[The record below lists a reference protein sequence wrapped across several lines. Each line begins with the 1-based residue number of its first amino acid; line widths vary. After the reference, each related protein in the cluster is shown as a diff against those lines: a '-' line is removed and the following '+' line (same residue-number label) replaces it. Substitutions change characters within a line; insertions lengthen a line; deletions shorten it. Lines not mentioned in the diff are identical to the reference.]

1 MTVRTTTPRPLWAQ
15 LQVRLQTNLTSL
27 LLVFVALG
35 FLFLLAELLL
45 TNHTEGIQQ
54 VAVGASI
61 LGALLGLA
69 GLFVGGRLRHAAV
82 ILFLLLALTGLV
94 GVVEHNEA
102 RLEAE
107 GFETSTRVPWSSGTT
122 LVRYTWDEDE
132 EEEGEE
138 GEAPPLAPLSLSG
151 LSVLGAVAL
160 LARDPEA

>member
-1 MTVRTTTPRPLWAQ
+1 MTVRTTTPRSLWAQ
-15 LQVRLQTNLTSL
+15 LQARLQANLTSL

-35 FLFLLAELLL
+35 FLFLLAELLW
-45 TNHTEGIQQ
+45 TNHTEGIQW

-61 LGALLGLA
+61 LGALLGLV
-69 GLFVGGRLRHAAV
+69 GLFVGGRLRDVAV
-82 ILFLLLALTGLV
+82 LLFLLLALTGLV

-107 GFETSTRVPWSSGTT
+107 GFETSTRVQWSSGTT

-132 EEEGEE
+132 EDEGEE

-151 LSVLGAVAL
+151 LSALGAVAL
-160 LARDPEA
+160 LAKDPEA